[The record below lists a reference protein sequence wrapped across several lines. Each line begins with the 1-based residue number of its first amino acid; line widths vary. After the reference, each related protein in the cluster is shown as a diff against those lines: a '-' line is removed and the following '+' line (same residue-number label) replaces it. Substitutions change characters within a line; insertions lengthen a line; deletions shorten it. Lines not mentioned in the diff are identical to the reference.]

1 MSAWILVTSIENWL
15 YIALSVVAVVLEV
28 WALGD
33 CLTRPADHFERA
45 GQKQKSF
52 WLILTGVAGV
62 VGVLTFLGSIS
73 SLGAGFGLFQIAA
86 LCVAAVYLAGP
97 RTELKLF
104 GRGGSSHY
112 GY

>member
-1 MSAWILVTSIENWL
+1 M
-15 YIALSVVAVVLEV
+15 
-28 WALGD
+28 
-33 CLTRPADHFERA
+33 
-45 GQKQKSF
+45 
-52 WLILTGVAGV
+52 

-73 SLGAGFGLFQIAA
+73 NLGAGFGLFQIAA

-104 GRGGSSHY
+104 GRGGPSHY

>member
-1 MSAWILVTSIENWL
+1 MNVWALVTSIENWM
-15 YIALSVVAVVLEV
+15 YVALSVVAVVLEV

-33 CLTRPADHFERA
+33 CLTRPAQQFERA
-45 GQKQKSF
+45 GQKPKSF
-52 WLILTGVAGV
+52 WLILTGVAGA
-62 VGVLTFLGSIS
+62 VGVLTFLGSIN

-97 RTELKLF
+97 RGELKLY
-104 GRGGSSHY
+104 GRSGPSHY